1 MKKTV
6 FYDAHIASGGRMV
19 PFAGYEMPVEFSGV
33 KNEHILVRKKVGI
46 FDVSH
51 MGEIWV
57 TGDSAGEFIQ
67 RMTTNDLYSLR
78 SGKVQYSCFPN
89 GKGGIVDDLLIYKF
103 HDTRYLLV
111 VNASNTEKDWLWLN
125 DNNTE
130 KAVLKNESENTSQL
144 AVQGP
149 LAIMVLQ
156 KVTKLELE
164 SLPYFTFKIGNIG
177 GVNDVLI
184 SNTGYTGAG
193 GYELYFK
200 NDAGPEI
207 YETIMKA
214 GAEFGIAPAGL
225 ASRDTLRL
233 EMGFC
238 LYGNGIDDTTSPLEA
253 GLSWITKF
261 VKGNEFIDRNYLE
274 MQKKEGLKRKLVG
287 FELTER
293 GIARKDYP
301 IQNKEGEQIGI
312 VTSGTMSPISLK
324 SIGMGYVA
332 IPYNNMGA
340 SIYIVIRNKR
350 IPARIVRP
358 PFYKPE

>member
-57 TGDSAGEFIQ
+57 TGDRAGEFIQ
-67 RMTTNDLYSLR
+67 RMTTNDLYSLP

-177 GVNDVLI
+177 RVNDVLI

-238 LYGNGIDDTTSPLEA
+238 LYGNDIDDTTSPLEA

-340 SIYIVIRNKR
+340 AIYIVIRNKR
-350 IPARIVRP
+350 IIARIVRP